1 MKSQLWTKITDEVDK
16 LFDMDEYDIIKFVAT
31 EDELV
36 GRDYI
41 HLFTTNDVSG
51 ISYHLC
57 VKFDTRHILM
67 L

>member
-1 MKSQLWTKITDEVDK
+1 
-16 LFDMDEYDIIKFVAT
+16 MDEYDIIKFVAT